1 MTRSHVATR
10 SHKVLVLSLVI
21 IVAAPLFA
29 CGVGS
34 IGAASA
40 SLKSK
45 APMASTCHRIS
56 DVLSDGPD
64 PSVDPVGYALAQVLP
79 LREIKTS
86 VSALHMAIVG
96 LASSYEK
103 LYKTNDKKGTEKN
116 VNKAGKKVNRICPG
130 AFDASAND

>member
-86 VSALHMAIVG
+86 VSALHM
-96 LASSYEK
+96 
-103 LYKTNDKKGTEKN
+103 NDKKGTEKN